1 MKARHVPWLAV
12 LVFLLQAPLYAGYI
26 TDDSYIYARFADN
39 LARHGELSFNL
50 GEPVHAATS
59 PLWAALGAIGT
70 WTGIGSIEFL
80 RALGIFCG
88 ALGVFLL
95 ARTAARLLAGRPV
108 VVAVVGLVLATEPW
122 LVRWSSSGMET
133 ALGVLLLAIALEA
146 TLRPVDRVAWRRG
159 AAALGFLPLV
169 RPEALLLIA
178 LFGLHVLRTP
188 GARRRLDVYLL
199 AATPMLAWA
208 SVAIP
213 LYGHVLPETMRAK
226 STPLGLQPDRL
237 LYNVRVMA
245 QILAIGAAVPVL
257 VWAWRLVRQP
267 QRLVRV
273 DDDQWGSAAW
283 WQWTLLLPVVYVVRD
298 VQVVSRYVELV
309 LPAMVLLAATTLSLR
324 PSRPVRLAFAA
335 QAALALALTMAW
347 IAPSARAFGTSLVGG
362 LGDIAS
368 WLRTETPAD
377 ATVAIYDIGVLGRES
392 ERRILD
398 LGGLVHPGINALR
411 DRLDDATI
419 LHEGLFLDFGRP
431 DYLVDRDV
439 DGAVLDGRTIRDVR
453 LRAILSREV
462 ANLGLSRGRPVVYT
476 LYAVEDG
483 ESAESVEAMGN
494 DAP

>member
-1 MKARHVPWLAV
+1 MKARHVPWIAVVAFLA
-12 LVFLLQAPLYAGYI
+12 QAPLYAGYI

-59 PLWAALGAIGT
+59 PLWAAFGAVGT
-70 WTGIGSIEFL
+70 WMGIGSIEIL
-80 RALGIFCG
+80 RGLGILCG
-88 ALGVFLL
+88 ALGVFVL
-95 ARTAARLLAGRPV
+95 ARTIARVLEDRPRVALA
-108 VVAVVGLVLATEPW
+108 VGLVIATEPW

-133 ALGVLLLAIALEA
+133 ALGVLLLGVALDA
-146 TLRPVDRVAWRRG
+146 TLRPVETVRWRR
-159 AAALGFLPLV
+159 AALALGVMPLV
-169 RPEALLLIA
+169 RPEALLLVG

-188 GARRRLDVYLL
+188 SARRRVDVYVL
-199 AATPMLAWA
+199 ASAPMIAWA
-208 SVAIP
+208 ALAIP

-237 LYNVRVMA
+237 VYNVRVLA

-257 VWAWRLVRQP
+257 VWAWRVVRRP
-267 QRLVRV
+267 RVLLRL
-273 DDDQWGSAAW
+273 DDAQWGSAAW

-309 LPAMVLLAATTLSLR
+309 LPAMIVLAATMLPSW
-324 PSRPVRLAFAA
+324 PSRRAWITFAG
-335 QAALALALTMAW
+335 QSALALVLTVTW
-347 IAPSARAFGTSLVGG
+347 IAPSARAFGTSLTAG
-362 LGDIAS
+362 LGDIAT
-368 WLRTETPAD
+368 WLRTETPPE
-377 ATVAIYDIGVLGRES
+377 ATVAIYDIGVIGRES
-392 ERRILD
+392 DRRVLD

-411 DRLDDATI
+411 DRLDDAMI

-439 DGAVLDGRTIRDVR
+439 EGAVLDGRVIRDVR

-462 ANLGLSRGRPVVYT
+462 ANLGLSRGQPVVYT
-476 LYAVEDG
+476 LYEVVAENGGERGGVEG
-483 ESAESVEAMGN
+483 K